1 MRRPRIGCIFESNA
15 IARHVARMRRDTELL
30 GVSFFESGQ
39 VDAWMDFVSHDLEVS
54 LTLWLY
60 PVLGFLDFHKDVH
73 QEAVGDVR
81 RALNILESHLVTRT
95 YLVGEKITL
104 ADITAV
110 SVLYYGMKFLF
121 APVFLKDFPSVQ
133 RWFIT
138 CVNQPQFVV
147 RWFDAVALPLTP
159 PLNSRGAHVCVCAC
173 VCLCVCVCV
182 CVRRCPRLC
191 WAAST
196 RAPKR
201 WWLTAPRR
209 RRAPRLLP
217 VPALVPPL
225 VARRARASR
234 SRSRSRRVASKRAAR
249 RLPLPLTPLPPPAP
263 APAPAKKEKKAGP
276 FDGLAKSSMDGDEW
290 KRTYSNSRPNY
301 YAAMDWFWANL
312 DTEGWSLWRCT
323 YNYNSENKVAF
334 MTSNLVGGYLQ
345 RCDEIRKFAF
355 GSMVIV
361 EGETYDVSG
370 VWLIRGQS
378 IQPMLDCNPD
388 AEYYTW
394 TKIENHGEDATRKMV
409 GDYWCADEK
418 LGDATLYDSKLFK

>member
-1 MRRPRIGCIFESNA
+1 MC
-15 IARHVARMRRDTELL
+15 
-30 GVSFFESGQ
+30 
-39 VDAWMDFVSHDLEVS
+39 
-54 LTLWLY
+54 
-60 PVLGFLDFHKDVH
+60 
-73 QEAVGDVR
+73 
-81 RALNILESHLVTRT
+81 
-95 YLVGEKITL
+95 
-104 ADITAV
+104 
-110 SVLYYGMKFLF
+110 
-121 APVFLKDFPSVQ
+121 
-133 RWFIT
+133 
-138 CVNQPQFVV
+138 
-147 RWFDAVALPLTP
+147 
-159 PLNSRGAHVCVCAC
+159 VCVCLS
-173 VCLCVCVCV
+173 LCVCVCV
-182 CVRRCPRLC
+182 C
-191 WAAST
+191 
-196 RAPKR
+196 
-201 WWLTAPRR
+201 
-209 RRAPRLLP
+209 
-217 VPALVPPL
+217 PPL
-225 VARRARASR
+225 SQAVLGRFDPCTEEMVADGSAPQTG
-234 SRSRSRRVASKRAAR
+234 AAAAAGAGAGAAAGGKKGKGQQKQKQKQKGGKQKGGKKAAAAADAAAAA
-249 RLPLPLTPLPPPAP
+249 PAPAP